1 MSERVLERRWR
12 LAVRLTVAA
21 LVWSLGLL
29 LAALFVAVYKGQTV
43 SSGTAGITLT
53 TRTFVQVH
61 GLGALILVII
71 PPIGCLVAG
80 GALWHRRHR
89 RSGWSGPVAWAA
101 AAVLAIE
108 AILGIATFGAFVLP
122 VVGLLALSI
131 RLIPGP
137 VPPVAEA
144 RSAVSPAID
153 R

>member
-1 MSERVLERRWR
+1 MSERVLQRRWR

-29 LAALFVAVYKGQTV
+29 LAALFVAADKGQTV
-43 SSGTAGITLT
+43 SSGAAGITLT
-53 TRTFVQVH
+53 TRTLVQVN
-61 GLGALILVII
+61 GLRALVLVVL
-71 PPIGCLVAG
+71 PTVACLVAG

-108 AILGIATFGAFVLP
+108 AVLGIATFGAFVLP

-137 VPPVAEA
+137 VAPVAEA
-144 RSAVSPAID
+144 RAAVSPAID